1 MKSKRLSQ
9 FDKLYAILVM
19 GDSGKEKI
27 MKNILVLL
35 VIVLFFFVDTNF
47 APAQEAEVIKL
58 PPPQTEGGMPL
69 MQALKLRQ
77 STRGDFGPDTKLPMQ
92 LISNLLWAADGV
104 NRPDGKRTAPSAI
117 DWRNID
123 IYVTTADGLFL
134 YDADKHALK
143 VLGRADVRAVAGMQ
157 DFVKTAPLNLI
168 YVADLS
174 KAKGFGGKGEIMP
187 EAETWSFAGV
197 GAIFQNVYLFCA
209 SENLACIVRAMVDR
223 DAIAKELKLRPDQKV
238 LLAQTV
244 AYFKK

>member
-1 MKSKRLSQ
+1 
-9 FDKLYAILVM
+9 
-19 GDSGKEKI
+19 

-35 VIVLFFFVDTNF
+35 VIVLFFFVDANF

-123 IYVTTADGLFL
+123 IYITTADGLFL
-134 YDADKHALK
+134 YDAEQHALK
-143 VLGRADVRAVAGMQ
+143 VLGKKDVRAVAGMQ

-174 KAKGFGGKGEIMP
+174 KTKFGGKDMP
-187 EAETWSFAGV
+187 EGETWSFAGV

-209 SENLACIVRAMVDR
+209 SENLACIVRAMIDR

-238 LLAQTV
+238 LIAQTV

>member
-1 MKSKRLSQ
+1 
-9 FDKLYAILVM
+9 
-19 GDSGKEKI
+19 

-35 VIVLFFFVDTNF
+35 VIVLFFFVDANF

-58 PPPQTEGGMPL
+58 PPAQTEGGMPL

-92 LISNLLWAADGV
+92 LISNLLWAANGV
-104 NRPDGKRTAPSAI
+104 NRPDGKRTAPSAV
-117 DWRNID
+117 DWKNID

-134 YDADKHALK
+134 YDAAQHALK
-143 VLGRADVRAVAGMQ
+143 VLGREDVRAVAGQQ

-168 YVADLS
+168 YVADFA
-174 KAKGFGGKGEIMP
+174 KAKGFGGTGEIMP
-187 EAETWSFAGV
+187 TAEVWSFAGV

-209 SENLACIVRAMVDR
+209 SEHLACIVRAMVDR
-223 DAIAKELKLRPDQKV
+223 DAITKELKLRPDQKV

>member
-1 MKSKRLSQ
+1 
-9 FDKLYAILVM
+9 M

-35 VIVLFFFVDTNF
+35 VIVLFFFVDANF

-77 STRGDFGPDTKLPMQ
+77 STRGNFGPDTKLPMQ

-123 IYVTTADGLFL
+123 IYITTADGLFL
-134 YDADKHALK
+134 YDAEQHALK
-143 VLGRADVRAVAGMQ
+143 VLGKKDVRAVAGMQ

-174 KAKGFGGKGEIMP
+174 KTKFGGKDMP
-187 EAETWSFAGV
+187 EGETWSFAGV